1 MRVARYYSNQD
12 IRLEE
17 IPKPRIGRGEI
28 LVKVAA
34 SGICGTDLMEWYRI
48 KKAPRV
54 LGHEIT
60 GTIVETNSQK
70 YKVGERIFVSH
81 HVSCNECKY
90 CLAGNHTACQ
100 TFHQGNYDPGGYSE
114 FIRVPEIN
122 VLRGV
127 YPLPENVSFAE
138 GTLIE
143 PLACAIRGQRV
154 IDVKKGQ
161 TVLIL
166 GSGVSGLL
174 NIWVAKLKGA
184 KVIATDIAE
193 YRLEKA
199 MEFGADEA
207 IHAGKADGIKA
218 DKIIVCTGS
227 YQAVEQAFR
236 LIDRKGVILLFAIPD
251 RNIEIPTLEMWRNEV
266 TITSS
271 YGAAVED
278 MEESLRM
285 IADGKMNVKPLI
297 THRLP
302 LEKIQEGF
310 SIAEKAKESLKVVLE
325 PFPPCI

>member
-1 MRVARYYSNQD
+1 MRVAKYYNNQD

-60 GTIVETNSQK
+60 GTIVETSSRK
-70 YKVGERIFVSH
+70 YKVGERVFVSH

-100 TFHQGNYDPGGYSE
+100 TLHQGNYDPGGYSE

-138 GTLIE
+138 GVLIE

-174 NIWVAKLKGA
+174 NARVAKLKGA

-199 MEFGADEA
+199 MEFGADEVV
-207 IHAGKADGIKA
+207 HAGKADGIKA

-227 YQAVEQAFR
+227 YPAVEQAFR

-251 RNIEIPTLEMWRNEV
+251 RNIEIPTLEVWRDEI

-271 YGAAVED
+271 YGAAGED
-278 MEESLRM
+278 LEESLRM
-285 IADGKMNVKPLI
+285 IVGGKINVKPLI
-297 THRLP
+297 THRIP
-302 LEKIQEGF
+302 LGKIQEGF
-310 SIAEKAKESLKVVLE
+310 SIASKARESLKVILE
-325 PFPPCI
+325 P

>member
-1 MRVARYYSNQD
+1 MRVAKYYNNQD

-17 IPKPRIGRGEI
+17 VPKPRIGRGEI

-48 KKAPRV
+48 KKSPRV

-60 GTIVETNSQK
+60 GTIVESSSRK
-70 YKVGERIFVSH
+70 HKVGERVFVSH
-81 HVSCNECKY
+81 HVSCNECQY
-90 CLAGNHTACQ
+90 CLAGNPTACQ
-100 TFHQGNYDPGGYSE
+100 TLHQGNYDPGGYSE
-114 FIRVPEIN
+114 FVRVPKMN
-122 VLRGV
+122 VLRGI

-154 IDVKKGQ
+154 IDVKKGK

-174 NIWVAKLKGA
+174 NARVAKLKGA
-184 KVIATDIAE
+184 KVIAADIDE

-199 MEFGADEA
+199 REFGADEVV
-207 IHAGKADGIKA
+207 HVGKADGIKA

-227 YQAVEQAFR
+227 YQAFEQSFR
-236 LIDRKGVILLFAIPD
+236 FIDRKGVILLFAIPD
-251 RNIEIPTLEMWRNEV
+251 RNIEIPVLEVWRNEI

-271 YGAAVED
+271 YGAAGED
-278 MEESLRM
+278 LEESLRM
-285 IADGKMNVKPLI
+285 ITSGKINVNPLI
-297 THRLP
+297 THKLP

-310 SIAEKAKESLKVVLE
+310 SIASKAKESLKVVLE
-325 PFPPCI
+325 P

>member
-1 MRVARYYSNQD
+1 MLVAKYYRNSD

-17 IPKPRIGRGEI
+17 IPIPRIGDGEI
-28 LVKVAA
+28 LVKIVA

-54 LGHEIT
+54 LGHEIA
-60 GTIVETNSQK
+60 GTIVESNSEK
-70 YKVGERIFVSH
+70 HKVGERVFVSH

-100 TFHQGNYDPGGYSE
+100 TLHEGNYDPGGYSE

-127 YPLPENVSFAE
+127 YPLPDSVSFEE
-138 GTLIE
+138 GTMIE
-143 PLACAIRGQRV
+143 PLACAVRGQRV
-154 IDVKKGQ
+154 IGVGKGQ

-174 NIWVAKLKGA
+174 NIGVAKLKGA
-184 KVIATDIAE
+184 NVIATDIAP

-199 MEFGADEA
+199 REFGADETV
-207 IHAGKADGIKA
+207 HAGKADGVKA
-218 DKIIVCTGS
+218 DRVIVCAGS
-227 YQAVEQAFR
+227 YPAVEQAFR
-236 LIDRKGVILLFAIPD
+236 SIDRKGTILLFAIPD
-251 RNIEIPTLEMWRNEV
+251 RNIEIPTLEMWRNEI

-271 YGAAVED
+271 YGAAEED
-278 MEESLRM
+278 LVESLKM
-285 IADGKMNVKPLI
+285 IASGKMNIKALI
-297 THRLP
+297 THRIP

-310 SIAEKAKESLKVVLE
+310 SIASKAKESLKVILN
-325 PFPPCI
+325 P

>member
-1 MRVARYYSNQD
+1 MQVAKYYNNQD
-12 IRLEE
+12 IRLEDV
-17 IPKPRIGRGEI
+17 PKPRIGRGEI

-48 KKAPRV
+48 KNAPRV

-60 GTIVETNSQK
+60 GTIVESSSRK
-70 YKVGERIFVSH
+70 HKVGERVFVSH
-81 HVSCNECKY
+81 HVSCNKCKY
-90 CLAGNHTACQ
+90 CLDGNHTACQ
-100 TFHQGNYDPGGYSE
+100 TLHQGNYDPGGYSE
-114 FIRVPEIN
+114 FIRVPEMN
-122 VLRGV
+122 VLRGI

-154 IDVKKGQ
+154 IDVKKGK

-174 NIWVAKLKGA
+174 NARVAKLKGA
-184 KVIATDIAE
+184 KVIATDIDE

-199 MEFGADEA
+199 REFGADEVV
-207 IHAGKADGIKA
+207 HAGKADGIKA

-227 YQAVEQAFR
+227 YQAFEQSFR
-236 LIDRKGVILLFAIPD
+236 FIDRKGVILLFAIPD
-251 RNIEIPTLEMWRNEV
+251 RNIEIPVLEVWRNEV

-271 YGAAVED
+271 YGAAGED
-278 MEESLRM
+278 LEESLRM
-285 IADGKMNVKPLI
+285 ITSGKINVNTLI
-297 THRLP
+297 THKLP

-310 SIAEKAKESLKVVLE
+310 SIASKAKESLKVVLE
-325 PFPPCI
+325 P

>member
-1 MRVARYYSNQD
+1 MRVAKYYNNQD

-17 IPKPRIGRGEI
+17 IPKPEIGPGEI

-54 LGHEIT
+54 LGHEIS
-60 GTIVETNSQK
+60 GTIVESNSRK
-70 YKVGERIFVSH
+70 HKVGERVFVSH
-81 HVSCNECKY
+81 HVSCNKCKY

-100 TFHQGNYDPGGYSE
+100 TLHEGNYDPGGYSE

-127 YPLPENVSFAE
+127 YPLPDSVSFEE
-138 GTLIE
+138 GTMIE
-143 PLACAIRGQRV
+143 PLACAVRGQRV

-174 NIWVAKLKGA
+174 NIRVAKLKGA
-184 KVIATDIAE
+184 NIIATDIAS

-199 MEFGADEA
+199 REFGADEA
-207 IHAGKADGIKA
+207 VHAGKADGIKA
-218 DKIIVCTGS
+218 DKVIVCTGS
-227 YQAVEQAFR
+227 YPAVEQAFR
-236 LIDRKGVILLFAIPD
+236 SIDRKGTILLFAIPD
-251 RNIEIPTLEMWRNEV
+251 RNIEMPTLEMWRNEITV
-266 TITSS
+266 TSS
-271 YGAAVED
+271 YGAAEED
-278 MEESLRM
+278 LVESLEM
-285 IADGKMNVKPLI
+285 ITGGKMNVKALI

-310 SIAEKAKESLKVVLE
+310 SIASKAKESLKVVLN
-325 PFPPCI
+325 P